1 MNEFK
6 PLDKASRIESWR
18 LSLRPVT
25 NEDLEKVLSWRNAE
39 FVRKNFF
46 YRTTITMEE
55 ELDYFNEKIMKG
67 KVFQFVVSVKETGD
81 EIGCVYLQHYDE
93 KENSMESGVFF
104 AENASAGKGYGTE
117 AVRLMNDWAFETLKL
132 SKTYARVIDTNKAS
146 LNLHIKAGFK
156 EISRSSDRVIPTGD
170 EVTAVTF
177 ERVNM

>member
-25 NEDLEKVLSWRNAE
+25 SEDLKKVLSWRNAE

-46 YRTTITMEE
+46 YRSTITMDE
-55 ELDYFNEKIMKG
+55 ELDYYSDKIMKG
-67 KVFQFVVSVKETGD
+67 KVFQFIVTLKETGE

-93 KENSMESGVFF
+93 KENSMESGIFF
-104 AENASAGKGYGTE
+104 SENAPAGKGYGTE
-117 AVRLMNDWAFETLKL
+117 AVQRMNDWAFENLKL

-156 EISRSSDRVIPTGD
+156 EISRSSDHVIPTGE

-177 ERVNM
+177 ERVN